1 MARVKDDA
9 IVLRRWEFSET
20 SQTVL
25 LFSQSHGLVRGLAKG
40 ALRPNGSFGGGFE
53 PMTAGHAS
61 WVTKDGRD
69 LATLTEWH
77 VEEVWWPLRQSLE
90 GLRHA
95 LWGVD
100 MVGRMVAEHDP
111 HPEVYDALHELLSA
125 LNEGASV
132 DAAMVQFQWV
142 LLEVTGHRPVVDR
155 DVRTG
160 EPLPDDAQM
169 LFFSVRDGGLSL
181 GEGPGDLRVC
191 METARA
197 LTAVGAGARPDML
210 EADDQRR
217 CARLL
222 AACARG
228 LIGDET
234 AALHWL
240 YPDLPR

>member
-1 MARVKDDA
+1 MPRIKDDA

-25 LFSQSHGLVRGLAKG
+25 LLTRAHGLVRGLAKG

-53 PMTAGHAS
+53 PMTSGHVS
-61 WVTKDGRD
+61 LVTKAGRD

-77 VEEVWWPLRQSLE
+77 VEDVWWSLRRSLT
-90 GLRHA
+90 GIQHA
-95 LWGVD
+95 TWGVD
-100 MVGRMVAEHDP
+100 MIGRMLAEHDP
-111 HPEVYDALHELLSA
+111 HPEVYIAMHTLLGQLDEGVGHDA
-125 LNEGASV
+125 V
-132 DAAMVQFQWV
+132 MVQFQWA
-142 LLEVTGHRPVVDR
+142 LLDATGHRPVVDR

-160 EPLPDDAQM
+160 DSLPEDVDV
-169 LFFSVRDGGLSL
+169 LHFSVHDGGLSL
-181 GEGPGDLRVC
+181 AAAPGDLRVRQD
-191 METARA
+191 TARA
-197 LTAVGAGARPDML
+197 LAALRAGADPAALDA
-210 EADDQRR
+210 EDQRR

-234 AALHWL
+234 PALQWL